1 MFGSSEVTGSTAPFS
16 PASRCHGM
24 LEQRLTKTGESVFPR
39 ASNGAYAAISS
50 ERYAKYIEENRADL
64 LVKGVGNAEI
74 RA

>member
-1 MFGSSEVTGSTAPFS
+1 
-16 PASRCHGM
+16 M